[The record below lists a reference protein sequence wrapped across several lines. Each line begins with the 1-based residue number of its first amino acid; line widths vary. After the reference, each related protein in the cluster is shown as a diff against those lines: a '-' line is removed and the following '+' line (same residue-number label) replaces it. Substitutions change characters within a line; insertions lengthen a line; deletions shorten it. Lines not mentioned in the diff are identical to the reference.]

1 MDQPPPDETTG
12 LSPLESLPLP
22 EPGDDFAPLRLVL
35 QPTGAVI
42 EIRRPDVVVGRHS
55 GADVRLPLPDV
66 SRRHCR
72 LFHTEGRWEVVDLD
86 SLNGVWVNQ
95 QAVDHAVLQQGD
107 LLRLGGF
114 TFMVDLSRPI
124 PATDGADDGVLRSIF
139 SALPPPDEEERRK
152 AS

>member
-1 MDQPPPDETTG
+1 MDQPPLDQTAG
-12 LSPLESLPLP
+12 LSPR
-22 EPGDDFAPLRLVL
+22 EPPGTGDDFAPLRLVL

-42 EIRRPDVVVGRHS
+42 EVRRPDVVVGRHS
-55 GADVRLPLPDV
+55 TADIRLTLPDV

-72 LFHTEGRWEVVDLD
+72 LCHADGRWEVVDLK

-95 QAVDHAVLQQGD
+95 EAVERAVLQQGD

-114 TFMVDLSRPI
+114 TFMVDLSRPV
-124 PATDGADDGVLRSIF
+124 AAADEANDGVLRSIF
-139 SALPPPDEEERRK
+139 SALPAPEEEQRRR